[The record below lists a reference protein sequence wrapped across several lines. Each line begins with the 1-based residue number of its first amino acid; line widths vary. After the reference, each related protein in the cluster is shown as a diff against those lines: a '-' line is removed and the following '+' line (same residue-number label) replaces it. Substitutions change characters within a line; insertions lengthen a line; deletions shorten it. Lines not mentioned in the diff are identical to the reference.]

1 MLRSVELFAGA
12 GGLGMGLARAGFR
25 HELVTDR
32 DIHACET
39 LRMNQALS
47 HSAVEG
53 WPIRECD
60 VREVN
65 YEPLGA
71 GMDLVSGGPPC
82 QPFSLGGKHH
92 GHLDERDM
100 FPEAIRAIREL
111 APKAFIFENV
121 QGLRRPTFSRYL
133 EYIRDQLTFP
143 GLIAKEGK
151 SWIDHAARLAQHHAS
166 SARFAGLSYRV
177 DIGVLN
183 AADFGVPQKRH
194 RMIMVG
200 LRSDLNVEWKFPKPT
215 HSLDSLLWEQW
226 VTGAYWDRHRIA
238 KRNRPPMPSGA
249 HRRVERCR
257 GFDFPPPLQPWQTV
271 RDALVGLADPEH
283 SPTDCESIPNHR
295 YQPGA
300 RPYPGHTG
308 SGYDEPAKVLKAGD
322 HGVPGGENMLARTDG
337 TFRYFSVRE
346 AARLQTFPDDYLF
359 PGSWTETMR
368 QIGNAVPVTL
378 AHVLGEALNSCIE
391 YALSS
396 LEIGKEN
403 KCVAGAAV

>member
-1 MLRSVELFAGA
+1 
-12 GGLGMGLARAGFR
+12 MGLACAGFR
-25 HELVTDR
+25 HELVTDW

-39 LRMNQALS
+39 LRINQALN

-65 YEPLGA
+65 YETLGT

-92 GHLDERDM
+92 GYLDERDM

-133 EYIRDQLTFP
+133 EYIQDQLTFP
-143 GLIAKEGK
+143 DLIAKEGET
-151 SWIDHAARLAQHHAS
+151 WIDHAARLARHHAS
-166 SARFAGLSYRV
+166 SVRLVGLSYRV
-177 DIGVLN
+177 AIGVLN

-200 LRSDLNVEWKFPKPT
+200 LRSDLDVEWKFPKPT
-215 HSLDSLLWEQW
+215 HSLDSLLREQW

-238 KRNRPPMPSGA
+238 KSNRPSMPSGA
-249 HRRVERCR
+249 RRRVERGR
-257 GFDFPPPLQPWQTV
+257 GFDFPLPLQPWRTV

-283 SPTDCESIPNHR
+283 SPADCESVPNHR
-295 YQPGA
+295 HQPGA

-378 AHVLGEALNSCIE
+378 AHVLGEALSSCIE
-391 YALSS
+391 YAPSS
-396 LEIGKEN
+396 LSIGTEN
-403 KCVAGAAV
+403 QCVAGAAV